1 MANSKLILD
10 YVFEHEAAHPD
21 KIYLTQPVG
30 GGQVVDYT
38 WRQTLDQARRMA
50 TYLKAQGLEPGA
62 RIAMLSKNCAHF
74 FMAELAIWMAGG
86 TTVAIFPT
94 ETAETVRFVL
104 EHSGA
109 SLLFVGKLDTWE
121 QQRPGVPEG
130 MPCIALPLA
139 PKTSFDTWDAIV
151 GRTAPLLGK
160 VQRAPTDLAILMY
173 TSGSTGQPKGVM
185 HSFER
190 ITRASEGI
198 TEYITS
204 TMGGKSEIRIL
215 SYLPLAHVFERAY
228 VECASMVEGNS
239 HVFFAD
245 SLDTFLQDL
254 NRARPTTFIS
264 VPRLWLKF
272 QQGVFSKMPPKKL
285 ERLLSIP
292 ILGRI
297 VGRKV
302 LKGLGL
308 DQALMAGSGSAPIPA
323 ELIAWYRRLG
333 LQLMEGYAM
342 TEDFAYSHTSTADF
356 NEPGCVGV
364 PLPGVQVRINDDG
377 EVLIKSPGQMVGYY
391 KRPDLDAEVF
401 TADGY
406 FHTGDK
412 GERRP
417 NGLLKLTGRVKEL
430 FKTSKGKYVSPAPI
444 ENDLNAH
451 PLVEMALVSGVGQP
465 AAYAM
470 VVLAEDIRP
479 KVGNAAVRAQV
490 EQDLAKLLKVVNS
503 GLADYEKLQMIVVA
517 PEPWSIENGCLTP
530 TMKIKRS
537 RIEASVEPQ
546 VEAWYAKKGAVV
558 WV

>member
-21 KIYLTQPVG
+21 KVYLTQPVG

-74 FMAELAIWMAGG
+74 FIAELAIWMAGG

-130 MPCIALPLA
+130 MPCIAFPLA
-139 PKTSFDTWDAIV
+139 PKTSFETWDAIV
-151 GRTAPLLGK
+151 GRTAPLTGK

-198 TEYITS
+198 TKYIAS
-204 TMGGKSEIRIL
+204 TMGGNAEIRIL

-239 HVFFAD
+239 HVYFAE

-285 ERLLSIP
+285 DRLLSIP

-323 ELIAWYRRLG
+323 ALIAWYRRLG

-342 TEDFAYSHTSTADF
+342 TEDFAYSHTSTPEA
-356 NEPGCVGV
+356 NEPGCVGI

-412 GERRP
+412 GERRAD
-417 NGLLKLTGRVKEL
+417 GLLKLTGRVKEL

-444 ENDLNAH
+444 ENQLNAH

-479 KVGNAAVRAQV
+479 KVGNVAVRAQV
-490 EQDLAKLLKVVNS
+490 EQDLAQLLKAVNS

-530 TMKIKRS
+530 TMKIKRT

>member
-50 TYLKAQGLEPGA
+50 AYLKAQGLEPGA

-74 FMAELAIWMAGG
+74 FIAELAIWMAGG

-130 MPCIALPLA
+130 MPCIAFPLA
-139 PKTSFDTWDAIV
+139 PKTSFETWDAIV
-151 GRTAPLLGK
+151 GRTAPLTGK

-198 TEYITS
+198 TKYIAS
-204 TMGGKSEIRIL
+204 TMGGNAEIRIL

-239 HVFFAD
+239 HVYFAE

-285 ERLLSIP
+285 DRLLSIP

-323 ELIAWYRRLG
+323 ALIAWYRRLG

-342 TEDFAYSHTSTADF
+342 TEDFAYSHTSTPEA
-356 NEPGCVGV
+356 NEPGCVGI
-364 PLPGVQVRINDDG
+364 PLPGVQVRINEDG

-412 GERRP
+412 GERRAD
-417 NGLLKLTGRVKEL
+417 GLLKLTGRVKEL

-444 ENDLNAH
+444 ENQLNAH

-479 KVGNAAVRAQV
+479 KVGNPAVRAQV
-490 EQDLAKLLKVVNS
+490 EQDLAALLKAVNS

-530 TMKIKRS
+530 TMKIKRT

-546 VEAWYAKKGAVV
+546 VEAWYAKKGAVL